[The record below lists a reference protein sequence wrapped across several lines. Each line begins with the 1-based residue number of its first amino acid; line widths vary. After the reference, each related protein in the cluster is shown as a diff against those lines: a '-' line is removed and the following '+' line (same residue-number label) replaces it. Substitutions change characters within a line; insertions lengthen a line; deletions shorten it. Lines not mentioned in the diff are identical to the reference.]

1 MTVKIDLRRMRLSSE
16 EKMQE
21 DLLEA
26 KTPYNKL
33 LIAAR
38 YGNVALANTLLEQ
51 GASVNV
57 DPDAFVTTPLY
68 AASCAGQLD
77 MVKFLI
83 SKGADVNQ
91 PSNMNLRNNPLN
103 ISISQR
109 HFDVFDYLL
118 SQGAN
123 VNIKGWDNT
132 TALHAAAGLAEY
144 NMELSEK
151 FIRKLLE
158 KGADINVHE
167 STLGKPLEKAIFLI
181 RHNVLINDEEKLK
194 RIEKIKKLLSNNI
207 SPEKKE
213 SKEKE
218 VKEKEIKGINAAQLS
233 LLKSFIGAGLTK
245 EENNEKGFL
254 IEAIESSK
262 TVDLGTK
269 ILYLRRAI
277 SQPCHSFLISLDK
290 LYKTYPD
297 DKEKN
302 NDNIDF
308 IRTLKKIN
316 DMCIR
321 PCLTQDFGRLRA
333 KDVTTKDEAAAFK
346 KYVKMMIHDNIKL
359 LKKGHQKKIH
369 KQIITRKKA
378 EKTIVGNLA
387 WRTLLELPHDQRTLR
402 ATQPLNHLGAIAS
415 THSMGVIRRTPRFA
429 FRDSMSGS
437 RRGTFFSIHDRG
449 GYRTLGEEQRVEDI
463 SNLLSPHEEKNAT
476 SNHINLNT
484 FQSDALSRL
493 RAHGLNETHFV
504 GTGHW
509 FNTFQHVFALSNL
522 MRSRGSENM
531 TADVAMAVIEALSD
545 DQLLNI
551 ESWQPSPSVASSLR
565 R

>member
-1 MTVKIDLRRMRLSSE
+1 MTIKIDLRRLRLSSE

-26 KTPYNKL
+26 KTSYDKL
-33 LIAAR
+33 LIAAE

-51 GASVNV
+51 SVSVNG
-57 DPDAFVTTPLY
+57 DPDDFITTPLY

-91 PSNMNLRNNPLN
+91 PSRRNLDNTPLN

-132 TALHAAAGLAEY
+132 TALHAATGLAEY

-167 STLGKPLEKAIFLI
+167 SRLGKPLEKAIFLI
-181 RHNVLINDEEKLK
+181 RHNVLIDNEEKLK
-194 RIEKIKKLLSNNI
+194 RIEKIKKLLSV
-207 SPEKKE
+207 SSEKKE

-218 VKEKEIKGINAAQLS
+218 VKEKEIKEINAAQLS

-245 EENNEKGFL
+245 EENHEKGFL

-262 TVDLGTK
+262 AADLGTK

-277 SQPCHSFLISLDK
+277 SQPCHLFLTSLDK
-290 LYKTYPD
+290 LYKIYRD

-302 NDNIDF
+302 NENLDF
-308 IRTLKKIN
+308 IRSLKKIN
-316 DMCIR
+316 DMCFNNNILQGVYGVR
-321 PCLTQDFGRLRA
+321 PCLTQDFGRLRS
-333 KDVTTKDEAAAFK
+333 KDITIEDETAAFK
-346 KYVKMMIHDNIKL
+346 KNVKMMIRDNIKL
-359 LKKGHQKKIH
+359 LKKGQQKKIRN
-369 KQIITRKKA
+369 QIIARKEA
-378 EKTIVGNLA
+378 EKTIIGNLA
-387 WRTLLELPHDQRTLR
+387 WRTLLELPGEQRTLG
-402 ATQPLNHLGAIAS
+402 ATQPLNPLSAIAS
-415 THSMGVIRRTPRFA
+415 TNSMGVIRRTPSFT
-429 FRDSMSGS
+429 FSDSTSSS
-437 RRGTFFSIHDRG
+437 RRGTFFSIN
-449 GYRTLGEEQRVEDI
+449 V
-463 SNLLSPHEEKNAT
+463 T
-476 SNHINLNT
+476 SNHVILNI

-493 RAHGLNETHFV
+493 RAHGLSETHFV

-522 MRSRGSENM
+522 MIDRGSENM
-531 TADVAMAVIEALSD
+531 TADVAMAVIEGLSD

-551 ESWQPSPSVASSLR
+551 ESWQLSPSVALSAR